1 MRLSRIGHAR
11 RVVPCH
17 AVASAVSFRQAAQ
30 MLAAGA
36 LAAIVAGEVAHFVR
50 RKAQWVLERACSR

>member
-30 MLAAGA
+30 MLAA
-36 LAAIVAGEVAHFVR
+36 AIVAGEVAHFVR